1 VKLPPL
7 IAGAILLVGTAAAQA
22 QTTGGGGAPPA
33 NSGPA
38 QAVSPQGLLPLSGA
52 PSQQELPSTVSP
64 DTGSSNQG
72 LGQPGFGGTVGEPTI
87 IPTLPDPDADYAYG
101 AYQRGLYLTALRE
114 ATRRA
119 QSDRTDGAAM
129 TLLGEL
135 YSQGLGVRQDFTKAA
150 DWYRPGDAAGDRNAT
165 FALAMMTFAGRGVA
179 KDNDAALALLKR
191 AAAEGH
197 GPAMYNLAVVLMGSG
212 KPDDL
217 TQAVDLLRKAAEIE
231 VPDAQYALAVLTK
244 EGRGTEKNPAE
255 AARWM
260 ARAAANDNLSAQVEY
275 AIMLFNGDGVKA
287 DETRAARLFALAAGR
302 GNAIAQN
309 RLARILA
316 AGRGMPKNLVEAA
329 SWHMMASQQGL
340 ADPWLDDAL
349 KDLAPADRSRAE
361 ALARRRT
368 ADLAANLQP

>member
-1 VKLPPL
+1 MRRFL
-7 IAGAILLVGTAAAQA
+7 IAGLMGLSAAAAQA
-22 QTTGGGGAPPA
+22 QTPGKAA
-33 NSGPA
+33 AAQNSG
-38 QAVSPQGLLPLSGA
+38 AVSPQGLLPLSKGA
-52 PSQQELPSTVSP
+52 PQQELPSTVSP
-64 DTGSSNQG
+64 GVGSGQG
-72 LGQPGFGGTVGEPTI
+72 LGNPGFGGTVGEPSL
-87 IPTLPDPDADYAYG
+87 IPTLPDPDADLAYG

-114 ATRRA
+114 ASRRA
-119 QSDRTDGAAM
+119 ESNQRDGAAM

-135 YSQGLGVRQDFTKAA
+135 YAQGLGVRQDFAKAA
-150 DWYRPGDAAGDRNAT
+150 EWYRLGDAVGDRNAT

-191 AAAEGH
+191 AVAEGH
-197 GPAMYNLAVVLMGSG
+197 GAAMYNLAVVLLGTG
-212 KPDDL
+212 KPEDL
-217 TQAVDLLRKAAEIE
+217 KQALDLLRKSAELEIS
-231 VPDAQYALAVLTK
+231 DAQYALAVLTR
-244 EGRGTEKNPAE
+244 EGRGTEKNVEE

-260 ARAAANDNLSAQVEY
+260 ARAAANDNLSAQVEF
-275 AIMLFNGDGVKA
+275 AIMLFNGDGVKP

-329 SWHMMASQQGL
+329 AWHMMASQQGL
-340 ADPWLDDAL
+340 TDAWLDDAL
-349 KDLAPADRSRAE
+349 KGLSPGDRAKAE